1 MTSHWDE
8 EVLLAEVDRVK
19 QLSAT
24 PESAYTNMRAFI
36 SGSGPVGQE
45 GYIRSQRELLTSAI
59 GGLEPE
65 QTEYLVNDESLDCDT
80 PASTTSLTAA
90 VQSNDCTDSGSFT
103 FINLA
108 GQSVTASLFFASFEV
123 DALQYSISDLTLPS
137 VVSLLLIAY
146 CLLLIGADADDAFKP
161 YVLQVFIEAP
171 DCVEGD
177 HSLQGFATN
186 ILLFEVDE
194 NTIGDLRTITL
205 GSAGTISLNAIGGL
219 GLEGGVS
226 MGINAELAFVP

>member
-36 SGSGPVGQE
+36 SGSGTVGQE

-146 CLLLIGADADDAFKP
+146 CLLVRMRMTPLNP
-161 YVLQVFIEAP
+161 MYYRCL
-171 DCVEGD
+171 
-177 HSLQGFATN
+177 SRRL
-186 ILLFEVDE
+186 
-194 NTIGDLRTITL
+194 ITL
-205 GSAGTISLNAIGGL
+205 KAIIFCRVL
-219 GLEGGVS
+219 PRIYCYSKS
-226 MGINAELAFVP
+226 MKIR

>member
-90 VQSNDCTDSGSFT
+90 VQSNDGTDSGSFT

-137 VVSLLLIAY
+137 VVSLLLI
-146 CLLLIGADADDAFKP
+146 GADDAFKL

-177 HSLQGFATN
+177 HFLQGFATN
-186 ILLFEVDE
+186 LLLFEVDE
-194 NTIGDLRTITL
+194 NTIGDLRTIAL

-219 GLEGGVS
+219 GLEGDVS
-226 MGINAELAFVP
+226 MGINAELVFVP